1 MDTRDCASAHA
12 LIELLLLGC
21 DGQERPSSPLLAGL
35 LSARTP
41 GARPASPRMGNALVS
56 GGLMPRAYSRR
67 D

>member
-1 MDTRDCASAHA
+1 MDNRDCASAHA

-21 DGQERPSSPLLAGL
+21 DGPERPSSPLLAGL
-35 LSARTP
+35 LTARTP
-41 GARPASPRMGNALVS
+41 GARPPSASMGDALMS